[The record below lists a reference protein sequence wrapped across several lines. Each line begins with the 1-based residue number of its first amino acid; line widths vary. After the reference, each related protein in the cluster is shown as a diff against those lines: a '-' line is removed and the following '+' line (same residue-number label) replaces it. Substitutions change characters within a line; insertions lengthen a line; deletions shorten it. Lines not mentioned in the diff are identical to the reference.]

1 MAHPQSSPRGLWA
14 KTIIVPKSG
23 FLRFEDYSVTNN
35 LVSGNSTGLVVL
47 GKIRVSNAQY
57 IGANS
62 TGFLLTKNTSVLP
75 TTRVQGGLAL
85 IRTGATTMLA
95 YHSTATTWKYIAG
108 TAVLK

>member
-23 FLRFEDYSVTNN
+23 FLRFEDYSASTN
-35 LVSGNSTGLVVL
+35 LLTANSTGLVVL
-47 GKIRVSNAQY
+47 GKVKVSNAQY
-57 IGANS
+57 LGGNS
-62 TGFLLTKNTSVLP
+62 TGFLLSKNTSVLP

-95 YHSTATTWKYIAG
+95 YHSTATTWLYVAG
-108 TAVLK
+108 TSVLA